1 MRRKIA
7 SGAGLASRKPSA
19 SWALSSSA
27 ASRAGASSR
36 SNGSPGRIACGRSCK
51 PSNRGCVGGCI
62 NRFLSKENGWDRSS
76 RATSTITPCRPTVRR
91 LLRSASWSPNSG
103 NDRSGGAVRTM
114 VRLGSGSRGWPK
126 TGSPN
131 RSSFIHGRKYAS
143 PSRTQGGSRM
153 RESRLYGSVRGAL
166 SNERPYRDRCARND
180 GVAAFPVHSRAVN
193 SSLAIKHRWRLK
205 PAEFAFDQLGKLQRR
220 GVFQPRAD
228 DLNADRQSI
237 RREAGRNRGRGQAGQ
252 RGDAGPCELI
262 GIDKI
267 LAVDLD
273 AAAFLLGRM
282 IVRIG
287 RRRHDRTDDRVEC
300 LEQLAPL
307 RPQP

>member
-1 MRRKIA
+1 
-7 SGAGLASRKPSA
+7 
-19 SWALSSSA
+19 
-27 ASRAGASSR
+27 
-36 SNGSPGRIACGRSCK
+36 
-51 PSNRGCVGGCI
+51 I

-180 GVAAFPVHSRAVN
+180 GREGCANRRHRHDALQQDFSRLPNNRDGRSIRPPTQSRAE
-193 SSLAIKHRWRLK
+193 L
-205 PAEFAFDQLGKLQRR
+205 QL
-220 GVFQPRAD
+220 
-228 DLNADRQSI
+228 
-237 RREAGRNRGRGQAGQ
+237 
-252 RGDAGPCELI
+252 
-262 GIDKI
+262 
-267 LAVDLD
+267 
-273 AAAFLLGRM
+273 
-282 IVRIG
+282 
-287 RRRHDRTDDRVEC
+287 RRRRWDKTSEVPAVHGA
-300 LEQLAPL
+300 LHWWAL
-307 RPQP
+307 

>member
-143 PSRTQGGSRM
+143 PSRTQVVSRM

-180 GVAAFPVHSRAVN
+180 DPDVPFLKGAADVEALRLVNRNILRRVQLHLTRFSRR
-193 SSLAIKHRWRLK
+193 LATQELVLRSV
-205 PAEFAFDQLGKLQRR
+205 DQS
-220 GVFQPRAD
+220 AY
-228 DLNADRQSI
+228 
-237 RREAGRNRGRGQAGQ
+237 
-252 RGDAGPCELI
+252 
-262 GIDKI
+262 
-267 LAVDLD
+267 
-273 AAAFLLGRM
+273 
-282 IVRIG
+282 
-287 RRRHDRTDDRVEC
+287 
-300 LEQLAPL
+300 
-307 RPQP
+307 